1 MIRKVNKICSIMVGV
16 YFLGIFIYLLV
27 SAVIP
32 FTLNGEWRGWIDIIA
47 VGFYLAGVIPLLGLS
62 LINLGIIGRRWS
74 EEQKLKYHST
84 FVGVFLVVAH
94 IAMIFGMLDPSI
106 GGDHSHQMH
115 MHM

>member
-1 MIRKVNKICSIMVGV
+1 MERGTKVEIS
-16 YFLGIFIYLLV
+16 F
-27 SAVIP
+27 
-32 FTLNGEWRGWIDIIA
+32 
-47 VGFYLAGVIPLLGLS
+47 
-62 LINLGIIGRRWS
+62 
-74 EEQKLKYHST
+74 H